1 MINIFEYLDYCQ
13 YLKDFYENEKKT
25 RSWFSYRYISYKVKL
40 DPGYIVKVYQGKVHL
55 GIKNIAA
62 FADLM
67 MLTGKEREY
76 FAELVLFGRAKNQ
89 NEIEQRF
96 ERLQSIKGVK
106 FRTVGDSKSEFF
118 RQWYHMAV
126 RSLIS
131 IFPFDGKDYRKL
143 ASMLTPKI
151 TAQQARES
159 IQLLER
165 LNMIIKGKDGLYR
178 VTEQFI
184 STGEK
189 WTSAVI
195 RNYQKKN
202 VELSLSAIDTHNKE
216 LRDISSVTM
225 TINMENIDIL
235 RERIRQFRQEL
246 LLISQN
252 EHNDDAVVQLNIQLF
267 PVAVS
272 KWKKEK

>member
-1 MINIFEYLDYCQ
+1 
-13 YLKDFYENEKKT
+13 
-25 RSWFSYRYISYKVKL
+25 
-40 DPGYIVKVYQGKVHL
+40 
-55 GIKNIAA
+55 
-62 FADLM
+62 
-67 MLTGKEREY
+67 
-76 FAELVLFGRAKNQ
+76 
-89 NEIEQRF
+89 
-96 ERLQSIKGVK
+96 
-106 FRTVGDSKSEFF
+106 
-118 RQWYHMAV
+118 
-126 RSLIS
+126 
-131 IFPFDGKDYRKL
+131 
-143 ASMLTPKI
+143 
-151 TAQQARES
+151 
-159 IQLLER
+159 LER